1 MEPIQDTI
9 RAYLRS
15 IINSNLVARTRAQ
28 SDILPPH
35 LRLVVLGF
43 ISEDLYVDRDLLRGS
58 TEKLVN
64 AHGIGGIPVSR
75 GSDVLPIVPRLPGAP
90 VRKFTSRASHFPR
103 NALLVQGHLKA
114 VVSHGA
120 VLASNE
126 LQDHVFS
133 ARVDAR
139 HPAAAAESGDLQD
152 PSVHVFQEREIIAAA
167 ARVSRRSILLEVF
180 GFRCLNGLYETY
192 RFR

>member
-1 MEPIQDTI
+1 MEPIQDRI
-9 RAYLRS
+9 RTYLCS
-15 IINSNLVARTRAQ
+15 IINSNLVARTRVQ
-28 SDILPPH
+28 SEILFPH
-35 LRLVVLGF
+35 LQLFVLGF
-43 ISEDLYVDRDLLRGS
+43 ISEDLYVDRDLLRGF

-75 GSDVLPIVPRLPGAP
+75 GSDVLPAASRPPGAP
-90 VRKFTSRASHFPR
+90 IRKFTSRASRFPR

-120 VLASNE
+120 VLACDE

-139 HPAAAAESGDLQD
+139 HSTAAAESRELLN
-152 PSVHVFQEREIIAAA
+152 PSVHVFQKGEIIAAA
-167 ARVSRRSILLEVF
+167 ARVSRRSILLQVF